1 MSSISDRFIA
11 RTLQSAGERMLARQ
25 KEAILTEV
33 TERTG
38 NLRLGRTVTVISGQ
52 DGGTMI
58 FEHRIYERFLDIRKP
73 GTGKAKT
80 KIRRIH
86 NRFVMG
92 MYNNVAYRLLHGFTD
107 EVQAAMA
114 EDIRR
119 VASLGTITFGDGPQ
133 K

>member
-1 MSSISDRFIA
+1 MSNLSDRFIA
-11 RTLQSAGERMLARQ
+11 RTLQSAGQRMLSSQ

-33 TERTG
+33 TEHTG
-38 NLRLGRTVTVISGQ
+38 NLRLGRKVTVISGQ
-52 DGGTMI
+52 DGGTLL
-58 FEHRIYERFLDIRKP
+58 FEHKIYERFLDMRQL
-73 GTGKAKT
+73 GARSAKG

-114 EDIRR
+114 EDIGRI
-119 VASLGTITFGDGPQ
+119 AELGPISFGDGVQ

>member
-1 MSSISDRFIA
+1 MSQLSDRFIA
-11 RTLQSAGERMLARQ
+11 RTLQSAGQRMLASQR
-25 KEAILTEV
+25 EAILTEV
-33 TERTG
+33 TEHTG
-38 NLRLGRTVTVISGQ
+38 NLRLGRTITVISGQ
-52 DGGTMI
+52 DGGTLL
-58 FEHRIYERFLDIRKP
+58 FEHRIYERFLDMRRP
-73 GTGKAKT
+73 GTGSAKT

-114 EDIRR
+114 EDIRKITT
-119 VASLGTITFGDGPQ
+119 LGPISFGDGVQ